1 MICSQL
7 VKQFDGEL
15 GVYSAGVNKG
25 STFMFTMNML
35 TMPPEFT
42 NLDMFDSE
50 TNINESELMHETI
63 SDFTLPTPHNVNAG
77 LTNRINP
84 YRVNNITGVKVTSNE
99 SISPSHIQAD
109 FTDSEKSE

>member
-15 GVYSAGVNKG
+15 GVYSAGLNKG
-25 STFMFTMNML
+25 STFMFTMKMI

-42 NLDMFDSE
+42 NLSLFDSE
-50 TNINESELMHETI
+50 TNINESELMHDTI
-63 SDFTLPTPHNVNAG
+63 SDFTLPTLNNFNAG

-84 YRVNNITGVKVTSNE
+84 YQVNNITVGKVTSNE
-99 SISPSHIQAD
+99 
-109 FTDSEKSE
+109 